1 MKYIG
6 NWKDGKQ
13 DGQGHLIWASSAN
26 YKGQFKDGQP
36 NGDGVFTSAD
46 GKSEYKGLWAY
57 GILNGPGSLYVN

>member
-26 YKGQFKDGQP
+26 YKGQFKDG
-36 NGDGVFTSAD
+36 
-46 GKSEYKGLWAY
+46 
-57 GILNGPGSLYVN
+57 